1 MLGLPSSHPF
11 HEAGQV
17 ASIFARIND
26 QMHVVRPQAIG
37 IDSAT
42 VGVLPFQQVF
52 KVMPIIP
59 IRDENSLPVL
69 NK

>member
-1 MLGLPSSHPF
+1 VRHRKKAQVPF
-11 HEAGQV
+11 
-17 ASIFARIND
+17 IFARIND
-26 QMHVVRPQAIG
+26 QVHVVRHQAIG

-42 VGVLPFQQVF
+42 IGVLPFPQVF

-59 IRDENSLPVL
+59 IRDENGLPVL